1 MFVKFERGNYNITL
15 VLLLVACKKVQHLP
29 VDIQILPIENE
40 MKHPKHFPAI
50 LYLGMTVVSVL
61 YVIMGTI
68 GYLKYGGDIRGSI
81 TLNLPAE
88 AP

>member
-40 MKHPKHFPAI
+40 MKHPQNFPAI
-50 LYLGMTVVSVL
+50 LYLGMIVVSVL
-61 YVIMGTI
+61 YVSMGTI
-68 GYLKYGGDIRGSI
+68 GYLKYGEMICGSI